1 MLNMQKL
8 YCYVDETG
16 QDTQG
21 KIFIVS
27 IVIVDEE
34 REELLK
40 LCEQLEILSGKRKD
54 KWGAAKHE
62 RRMRYLRHIL
72 ADDRFNGKLRYSL
85 FRHTRDYDASTIE
98 GIAKGVLWNRS
109 AKNFTSLV
117 YVDGLSKTKRRQY
130 AVGLRRYGVPTRKVM
145 GVAKD
150 ESNALT
156 RLADSIAGF
165 VGDALKGRF
174 KEIKELYERAK
185 REQILIEV

>member
-1 MLNMQKL
+1 MQKL

-21 KIFIVS
+21 TIFIVS

-34 REELLK
+34 RDELLK
-40 LCEQLEILSGKRKD
+40 LCEQVEIISGKRKD
-54 KWGAAKHE
+54 KWGAAQHE

-72 ADDRFNGKLRYSL
+72 ADDRFIGKMRYSM
-85 FRHTRDYDASTIE
+85 FRHTREYDASTIE
-98 GIAKGVLWNRS
+98 GIAKAVLWNNS
-109 AKNFTSLV
+109 AKNFTSLI

-130 AVGLRRYGVPTRKVM
+130 AVALRRYGIHTRKVM

-174 KEIKELYERAK
+174 KEIRDLYQRAK